1 MIFYNAVFFKN
12 STGVV
17 EFHFPDIMGAD
28 SKGLTW
34 EDAYLEAVRTLSLI
48 VKELEELPVGRTKD
62 NLKTIY
68 YSEIIPVP
76 IDHTI

>member
-12 STGVV
+12 STGVI
-17 EFHFPDIMGAD
+17 ESHFPDIMGAD

-34 EDAYLEAVRTLSLI
+34 EDAYLEAVKTLSLI
-48 VKELEELPVGRTKD
+48 VKELEELPVGRTKED
-62 NLKTIY
+62 LQIIY
-68 YSEIIPVP
+68 KGEIIPVP